1 MPASPPLIA
10 LNDAR
15 LAFGAT
21 TLFDGLSLTLGT
33 GERACLVG
41 RNGSG
46 KSSLLKVIAGLQ
58 DLDGGERFLQPGTKV
73 AYLPQDPDFDRA
85 ATIADYVARDPAG
98 GPDAP
103 RHAVDAVLVRL
114 DLDGARGLEGL
125 SGGEGRRVALARCL
139 VSDPEVLLLDEP
151 TNHLDLPT
159 IGWLEGE
166 LKRFRGAL
174 LVISHDRTFL
184 NNLTNTTLWLDRGRL
199 QRLDRSFAAFDD
211 WAEDLRRQEAEA
223 QHKLGRQIVREERWL
238 QRGVTARRKR
248 NQGRLAKL
256 QGLRRERAEWL
267 RQVGTAKLETASSGR
282 SGDMV
287 VEAEGLEKTFQTAAG
302 PLSILKNF
310 STRIRRGDRLG
321 IIGPNG
327 AGKSTLV
334 KLLIGDIAADA
345 GKLRRGSNVETLYF
359 DQRRETLDP
368 EATLWQV
375 LAPDGGDTLLV
386 RGRQR
391 HVVSYLKDFL
401 FDEGQARQPV
411 KALSGG
417 EKARLLLARLFARP
431 SNLLVL
437 DEPTNDLDMET
448 LDLLQEVLDDYEG
461 TLILISHDR
470 DFLDRLVTS
479 VIAMEGGGR
488 TVEVTGGYSDYLHYC
503 QSRAGGEAAKAPASK
518 PRARPEEAKPRA
530 ATKLGYK
537 DQREL
542 DSLPARIEALGSEM
556 ARLEA
561 HLADPTL
568 YSKDPEAFAKVTASL
583 DETRRELAAAEER
596 WLELE
601 SRREALEAE
610 RNGKGAVTS

>member
-1 MPASPPLIA
+1 MAAGPPVVA
-10 LNDAR
+10 LNGAR
-15 LAFGAT
+15 LRFGERP
-21 TLFDGLSLTLGT
+21 LFNDLALTLSK

-41 RNGSG
+41 RNGTG

-73 AYLPQDPDFDRA
+73 AYLPQDPDFSA
-85 ATIADYVARDPAG
+85 GGNLADYVALGPAG
-98 GPDAP
+98 GTAAP
-103 RHAVDAVLVRL
+103 RHAVDAALRRL
-114 DLDGARGLEGL
+114 DLDGARQVTEL
-125 SGGEGRRVALARCL
+125 SGGEGRRAALARCL

-159 IGWLEGE
+159 IEWLEGE
-166 LKRFRGAL
+166 LRRFRGAL
-174 LVISHDRTFL
+174 LVISHDRAFL
-184 NNLTNTTLWLDRGRL
+184 NELTNTTLWLDRGRL

-211 WAEDLRRQEAEA
+211 WAETLRRQEAEA

-248 NQGRLAKL
+248 NQGRLTRL
-256 QGLRRERAEWL
+256 QDLRRERAEWL
-267 RQVGTAKLETASSGR
+267 GQLGTAKLASASSGR
-282 SGDMV
+282 SGTLV
-287 VEAEGLEKTFQTAAG
+287 IEAEGLSKSFASEGGALA
-302 PLSILKNF
+302 ILKDF

-327 AGKSTLV
+327 VGKSTLV
-334 KLLIGDIAADA
+334 KILMGELAPDSGR
-345 GKLRRGSNVETLYF
+345 LRLGAKVEPLYF
-359 DQRRETLDP
+359 DQRRESLDP
-368 EATLWQV
+368 ETTLWRSLV
-375 LAPDGGDTLLV
+375 PDGGDTLLV

-401 FDEGQARQPV
+401 FEEGQARQPV

-431 SNLLVL
+431 GNLLVL

-461 TLILISHDR
+461 TLILVSHDR
-470 DFLDRLVTS
+470 DFLDRLVTG

-488 TVEVTGGYSDYLHYC
+488 ILEVPGGYSDYR
-503 QSRAGGEAAKAPASK
+503 QTAQTERQEAR
-518 PRARPEEAKPRA
+518 RARPKPANDSRPRSPR
-530 ATKLGYK
+530 KLSYK

-542 DSLPARIEALGSEM
+542 DGLPERIEALTAEVSD
-556 ARLEA
+556 LEGR
-561 HLADPTL
+561 LADPEL
-568 YSKDPEAFAKVTASL
+568 FGRDPEGFARLSDTLARKRGA
-583 DETRRELAAAEER
+583 LAAAEER

-601 SRREALEAE
+601 SAREALAE
-610 RNGKGAVTS
+610 

>member
-1 MPASPPLIA
+1 MAATPPLIA
-10 LNDAR
+10 LKNAR

-21 TLFDGLSLTLGT
+21 TLFSGLDLALAN

-41 RNGSG
+41 RNGTG
-46 KSSLLKVIAGLQ
+46 KSSLLKIIAGLQ
-58 DLDGGERFLQPGTKV
+58 DLDGGERFVQPGTKV
-73 AYLPQDPDFDRA
+73 AYLPQDPQFDSDE
-85 ATIADYVARDPAG
+85 TIAAYVTRDPAG

-103 RHAVDAVLVRL
+103 RHAVDAVLLRL
-114 DLDGARGLEGL
+114 ELDGTRKLGGL

-159 IGWLEGE
+159 IDWLEGE

-184 NNLTNTTLWLDRGRL
+184 SQLTNTTLWLDRGRL
-199 QRLDRSFAAFDD
+199 QRLDKSFAYFED
-211 WAEDLRRQEAEA
+211 WAEELRQQEAEQ
-223 QHKLGRQIVREERWL
+223 QHKLERQIVREERWL

-248 NQGRLAKL
+248 NQGRLARL

-267 RQVGTAKLETASSGR
+267 NQIGTAKLETASSGR

-287 VEAEGLEKTFQTAAG
+287 VEAET
-302 PLSILKNF
+302 LSKSFSGAEGEVVILKDF

-334 KLLIGDIAADA
+334 KILIGSLAPDS
-345 GKLRRGSNVETLYF
+345 GKLKIGANVEPLYF
-359 DQRRETLDP
+359 DQRRESLDP

-375 LAPDGGDTLLV
+375 LAPDGGDTIIA

-401 FDEGQARQPV
+401 FDESQARQPV

-448 LDLLQEVLDDYEG
+448 LDLLEEVLSDYEG
-461 TLILISHDR
+461 TLILVSHDR
-470 DFLDRLVTS
+470 DFLDRLVSS

-488 TVEVTGGYSDYLHYC
+488 TVEVAGGYSDYLHYKK
-503 QSRAGGEAAKAPASK
+503 QRGETARSEAKARAKAAAPRPEAARPKKA
-518 PRARPEEAKPRA
+518 AK
-530 ATKLGYK
+530 LSYK

-542 DSLPARIEALGSEM
+542 DQLPGRIDKLTAEVTALE
-556 ARLEA
+556 EK
-561 HLADPTL
+561 LADPQL
-568 YSKDPEAFAKVTASL
+568 YAKDPGAFAETTKTLTA
-583 DETRRELAAAEER
+583 RRAELAAAEER

-601 SRREALEAE
+601 AEREALEA
-610 RNGKGAVTS
+610 GKGELTS